1 MEEDFGIS
9 DDLQAKAEP
18 LEEKLKPKLNH
29 LITVGRISAPLSLS
43 LSLSLKS
50 QPRYKYLIL
59 RFKKLI

>member
-1 MEEDFGIS
+1 MDEDFSNS

-43 LSLSLKS
+43 LSLSLS
-50 QPRYKYLIL
+50 
-59 RFKKLI
+59 

>member
-1 MEEDFGIS
+1 MDEDFGIS

-43 LSLSLKS
+43 LTLLSLN
-50 QPRYKYLIL
+50 PDTNI
-59 RFKKLI
+59 